1 MTSSSRLFPRDELN
15 LQLERHVHPP
25 DWKNPTPADRYHL
38 VVIGAGTAGLVAAAG
53 AAGLG
58 AKVAL
63 VERDLMG
70 GDCLNFGCVPSKAL
84 LSAAK
89 MATLVR
95 HAAEFG
101 ADIDGPIRVDFP
113 RVMQRMRRLRAAI
126 SPHDSAQRFQSLG
139 IDVFFGQARLTSPD
153 CVDVEGLPL
162 RFRRAVIAT
171 GSRPRIPAIP
181 GLTPEHI
188 LTSDNLFSLTELPRR
203 LVVVGGGPIGMEMA
217 QAFAAFGSEVT
228 LVEAGPRLLPNSDPD
243 AVSLVTRVLTEQH
256 GLQILLNAEIRQFS
270 VYGTEKQLT
279 VNQGSQQRVLA
290 CDAVLIATGRTPNI
304 ETLQAEQ
311 AGVCTD
317 AQRGIEVNDFLQTTN
332 PRIYASG
339 DVCTARRFTHA
350 ADFMSRIV
358 IQNALFCGRA
368 RVSRLRIPSCTYT
381 SPELA
386 HVGLSSEEAARA
398 GIAITTITQPLAG
411 NDRAL
416 LDGQQDG
423 FVRMHLQQGTDRILG
438 ATIVGAHA
446 GDMISEVSVAMAGGL
461 RAGRLASVIH
471 PYPTQADAIR
481 RLGDVCNRT
490 RLTPLIQRLF
500 RAWLTYRPLW

>member
-1 MTSSSRLFPRDELN
+1 MTSASRLQPRDALN
-15 LQLERHVHPP
+15 LQLERQVHPP
-25 DWKNPTPADRYHL
+25 DWKNPQPADRYHL

-58 AKVAL
+58 ARVAL
-63 VERDLMG
+63 VEQELMG

-84 LSAAK
+84 LSSAK
-89 MATLVR
+89 MATLIGQ
-95 HAAEFG
+95 AADYG
-101 ADIDGPIRVDFP
+101 VDIDGPVRVDFP
-113 RVMQRMRRLRAAI
+113 RVMQRMRSLRAAI

-139 IDVFFGQARLTSPD
+139 IDVFFGQARLTNQD
-153 CVDVEGLPL
+153 CVDVGGIPL
-162 RFRRAVIAT
+162 RYRRAVIAT
-171 GSRPRIPAIP
+171 GSRPRIPTIP
-181 GLTPEHI
+181 GLDPAHI

-203 LVVVGGGPIGMEMA
+203 LVVVGGGPIGTEMA

-228 LVEAGPRLLPNSDPD
+228 LVEAGPRLLPQADRE
-243 AVSLVTRVLTEQH
+243 AVELLTRVLTEKQ
-256 GLQILLNAEIRQFS
+256 GIRILLNAELRQFA
-270 VYGTEKQLT
+270 VHGTEKRLSIRRGAEEQT
-279 VNQGSQQRVLA
+279 IA
-290 CDAVLIATGRTPNI
+290 CDAILLAVGRVPNF
-304 ETLQAEQ
+304 EFLQTEL
-311 AGVCTD
+311 AGVQAD
-317 AQRGIEVNDFLQTTN
+317 VQRGIVVNDFLQTTN

-368 RVSRLRIPSCTYT
+368 RVSRLQIPSCTYT
-381 SPELA
+381 SPEIA

-398 GIAITTITQPLAG
+398 GIAITTVTQPLSG

-423 FVRMHLQQGTDRILG
+423 FVRMHLRQGTDRIVG

-446 GDMISEVSVAMAGGL
+446 GDLISEVSVAMAGGL

-481 RLGDVCNRT
+481 RLGDICNRA

-500 RAWLTYRPLW
+500 RAWLNYRPLW

>member
-1 MTSSSRLFPRDELN
+1 MTSASRLQPRDALN
-15 LQLERHVHPP
+15 QQLESHVHPP
-25 DWKNPTPADRYHL
+25 DWNNPTPADRYHL

-89 MATLVR
+89 MATMVR
-95 HAAEFG
+95 HAADFG
-101 ADIDGPIRVDFP
+101 VDIDGPIRVDFP
-113 RVMQRMRRLRAAI
+113 GVMQRMRRLRAAI

-139 IDVFFGQARLTSPD
+139 VDVFFGQARLTSSD
-153 CVDVEGLPL
+153 SVDVDGIPL

-171 GSRPRIPAIP
+171 GSRPRIPTIP
-181 GLTPEHI
+181 GLDPAHI

-228 LVEAGPRLLPNSDPD
+228 VVEAGPRLLPQADGE
-243 AVSLVTRVLTEQH
+243 AVNLLTRVLTEHH
-256 GLQILLNAEIRQFS
+256 GIRILLNAELRQFA
-270 VYGTEKQLT
+270 VQGTEKRLSIR
-279 VNQGSQQRVLA
+279 QGVEEQTLA
-290 CDAVLIATGRTPNI
+290 CDAILLAVGRTPNI
-304 ETLQAEQ
+304 ETLQTER
-311 AGVCTD
+311 AGVRTD
-317 AQRGIEVNDFLQTTN
+317 PQRGIVVNDFLQTTN

-368 RVSRLRIPSCTYT
+368 RVSRLQIPSCTYT
-381 SPELA
+381 SPEIA
-386 HVGLSSEEAARA
+386 HVGLTSDDAARA
-398 GIAITTITQPLAG
+398 GIAITTITQPLSG

-416 LDGQQDG
+416 LDGQQEG

-446 GDMISEVSVAMAGGL
+446 GDMISEVTVAMTCGL

-481 RLGDVCNRT
+481 RVGDLSNRN
-490 RLTPLIQRLF
+490 RLTPLIRKLF
-500 RAWLTYRPLW
+500 GLWLNYRPLW